1 MKSFKLTPV
10 IMIVLILIVLAISIY
25 MKNSYFVEGVE
36 NMFNDKGQFSDFILP
51 EYSQT
56 SPLTQLTETIFY
68 DKKNGNIVEAVV
80 EWTTSPQSETETQS
94 NDDLTI
100 DVINEETADIVGEN
114 IANTIKS
121 IASESENASKQ
132 EIKEKIQTKID
143 EAKPMLDMLGTK
155 VNSFEQNKEQII
167 DDIADKIK
175 TDGPNLPDNV
185 VNNIPSIKNALSS
198 ASDVADVVEEKLS
211 GEQNPNMEGYENT
224 GSQPTLKRLIITPRN
239 GSESYIYDITKT
251 AECVK
256 KPTQE
261 SLIDKIDSSYT
272 TWSYVSQ
279 SEFAPETTVFYMPW
293 KNDTYLAVYEKSD
306 GNMNPRGVFYFSNG
320 NTGTA
325 EIKKVELSNY
335 VNTQDDNNNKYVK
348 DTKYGEYDLYQLDKF
363 ILYDIPTSNLIV
375 RKEHNTGSIN
385 IFNGAGE
392 QIKSTGVKEVYDT
405 NKIHENQEK
414 YSELKAWTTLDGQ
427 GEGIVLY
434 IKNVDKTLVSVY
446 GFESSTM
453 DSLVLKNVKRFTLYG
468 VDTGDKIEKPTVSVC
483 DKKTAAEVVSVDN
496 AVSVAEKPKVE
507 EAKSDDY
514 ILKTK
519 IVPPVCPSCPMCPDK
534 VTCTNCGGN
543 GGSGTVGTDGK
554 SMVKDEKVVT
564 KTRVIDQAGNIIS
577 ETVGEV
583 TDLARDTASGAVG
596 LAKESVG
603 GAVGLAKET
612 VGGTVGLAKETV
624 GGTVGLAKDI
634 FGGVTGMLRDAGSGA
649 MNVLPSGRGIPNQ
662 SIQQSRVQSANYG
675 TDNYYTRY
683 GMLSNKES
691 NFVPRTAN
699 FSNFA

>member
-1 MKSFKLTPV
+1 
-10 IMIVLILIVLAISIY
+10 MIVLILIVLAISIY

-80 EWTTSPQSETETQS
+80 EWKTSDTAPAVTAPA
-94 NDDLTI
+94 
-100 DVINEETADIVGEN
+100 ETAPAVT
-114 IANTIKS
+114 APAVT
-121 IASESENASKQ
+121 APAV
-132 EIKEKIQTKID
+132 T
-143 EAKPMLDMLGTK
+143 APAVT
-155 VNSFEQNKEQII
+155 
-167 DDIADKIK
+167 A
-175 TDGPNLPDNV
+175 P
-185 VNNIPSIKNALSS
+185 A
-198 ASDVADVVEEKLS
+198 A
-211 GEQNPNMEGYENT
+211 EGYENM
-224 GSQPTLKRLIITPRN
+224 GSQATLKRLIITPRN
-239 GSESYIYDITKT
+239 GSDSYIYDITKT

-261 SLIDKIDSSYT
+261 SLIDKIDSSYA

-293 KNDTYLAVYEKSD
+293 KNDTYLTVYEKSD
-306 GNMNPRGVFYFSNG
+306 GKMNPRGVFYFSNG

-348 DTKYGEYDLYQLDKF
+348 DTKYGDYDLYQLDKF

-392 QIKSTGVKEVYDT
+392 QIQSTTVKEKYDA

-414 YSELKAWTTLDGQ
+414 YSELKAWTALDGQ

-434 IKNVDKTLVSVY
+434 IKNADKTLVAVY

-468 VDTGDKIEKPTVSVC
+468 VDMGDKIEKPTVSTC
-483 DKKTAAEVVSVDN
+483 DKNAPAEP
-496 AVSVAEKPKVE
+496 VSVAEKPKVD
-507 EAKSDDY
+507 EATSDDY

-543 GGSGTVGTDGK
+543 GGSGTIGTDGK

-564 KTRVIDQAGNIIS
+564 KTRVIDQAGNVVS

-596 LAKESVG
+596 LAKETVG

-634 FGGVTGMLRDAGSGA
+634 FGSVSGLLRGAGSGA
-649 MNVLPSGRGIPNQ
+649 MNVLTPDQQTRRGIPNQ
-662 SIQQSRVQSANYG
+662 PIQQAGVQSVNYG

-683 GMLSNKES
+683 GMLPNKES

>member
-80 EWTTSPQSETETQS
+80 EWASTNNTSDDFIQDALDKAVSDAVSNAINDAAATYEAAATDDAATPEVAAPTPEVAAPTPAVAAPTPEVAAPTPAVAAPTPEVAAPTPEVTAPTPEVAATTE
-94 NDDLTI
+94 
-100 DVINEETADIVGEN
+100 GHEN
-114 IANTIKS
+114 
-121 IASESENASKQ
+121 
-132 EIKEKIQTKID
+132 
-143 EAKPMLDMLGTK
+143 M
-155 VNSFEQNKEQII
+155 
-167 DDIADKIK
+167 
-175 TDGPNLPDNV
+175 
-185 VNNIPSIKNALSS
+185 
-198 ASDVADVVEEKLS
+198 
-211 GEQNPNMEGYENT
+211 
-224 GSQPTLKRLIITPRN
+224 GSQTPTLKRLIITPRN

-293 KNDTYLAVYEKSD
+293 KNDTYLTVYEKSD

-385 IFNGAGE
+385 IFDGAGE
-392 QIKSTGVKEVYDT
+392 QIKSTDVKELYDA
-405 NKIHENQEK
+405 NKIHENQQK

-434 IKNVDKTLVSVY
+434 IKNADKTLVSVY

-468 VDTGDKIEKPTVSVC
+468 VDMGDKIEKPTVSAC
-483 DKKTAAEVVSVDN
+483 DKKASAEPVSE
-496 AVSVAEKPKVE
+496 AEKPKVE
-507 EAKSDDY
+507 EATSDDY

-543 GGSGTVGTDGK
+543 GGSGTFGKDGK

-564 KTRVIDQAGNIIS
+564 KTKVIDQAGNVIS

-583 TDLARDTASGAVG
+583 TDLARDTAS
-596 LAKESVG
+596 

-624 GGTVGLAKDI
+624 GGTVGLAKEAVGGTVGLAKDI
-634 FGGVTGMLRDAGSGA
+634 FGGVSGLLKGAGSGA
-649 MNVLPSGRGIPNQ
+649 MNVLTPDQQTRRGIPNQ
-662 SIQQSRVQSANYG
+662 PIQQAGVQSVNYG